1 MSLAFP
7 SLDHS
12 SDTKAWEVDTLRGH
26 VNNVS
31 CVIFHARQQDI
42 IVSDSEDKSI
52 RVWDMSKRTGVQTFR
67 REHDRF
73 WILAEHPE
81 VNLLAAGHDSGMIV
95 FKLERERP
103 AYATHANVLFYV
115 KERYVH
121 SYDYATQKDVPLVA
135 IRRPQ
140 SAGTNSAPRAMSYN
154 PAENALL
161 LTYDADG
168 GQYELYNV
176 PKDPNGR
183 DSAPVCVVVIVVYRL
198 LCMGC
203 CVHA

>member
-1 MSLAFP
+1 M
-7 SLDHS
+7 
-12 SDTKAWEVDTLRGH
+12 DTLRGH

-103 AYATHANVLFYV
+103 AYATHANVLYYV

-121 SYDYATQKDVPLVA
+121 CFDHATQKDVPVVA

-140 SAGTNSAPRAMSYN
+140 SAGTNSAPRTMSYN

-183 DSAPVCVVVIVVYRL
+183 DSAPVCDGMWLVFADVPHHG
-198 LCMGC
+198 GC
-203 CVHA
+203 CAWW